1 MKHKSKYMKVYK
13 TMTRFP
19 YNYRLLSV
27 PSLILLSFILLN
39 GCQSTNPEIEKSFGM
54 RTITR
59 FEISPD
65 HNPENIYVGH
75 IGIINENEKTITINV
90 PKQANLTEIRPTIE
104 VAPFASVSPSSF
116 EPTDLTDT
124 VEYVVTAQ
132 NGKKSYYTVVCKN
145 DYLYTNAT
153 LMAVNISYQ
162 SVENTVT
169 ERILIP
175 SNNKSI
181 SLTLPATAD
190 LSRITLAFEP
200 DPYSHFAQY
209 YIGSKKTDFTEPFDF
224 TNYPNGMQVTV
235 ISENNKNFALYTI
248 KLMLE

>member
-1 MKHKSKYMKVYK
+1 MKYNIKHMKEHKRMHRLSY
-13 TMTRFP
+13 T
-19 YNYRLLSV
+19 YRLLSI
-27 PSLILLSFILLN
+27 PLLFCFVFILFN
-39 GCQSTNPEIEKSFGM
+39 GCENTNNELEKRFGM

-75 IGIINENEKTITINV
+75 IGIINEKEKIITINV
-90 PKQANLTEIRPTIE
+90 PKQANLTAIKPTIE
-104 VAPFASVSPSSF
+104 VAPFASISPSSL
-116 EPTDLTDT
+116 EPVNLTDT

-132 NGKKSYYTVVCKN
+132 NGRKSYYSVVCKN
-145 DYLYTNAT
+145 DYLYANAT

-162 SVENTVT
+162 IEENTIT

-190 LSRITLAFEP
+190 LTKIKLAFEP

-209 YIGSKKTDFTEPFDF
+209 YIGSKKTDFTELLDF
-224 TNYPNGMQVTV
+224 TNYPNGMQITV